1 MRASPSMPS
10 LSRFCGI
17 PARVDGGSL
26 SASSK
31 PASCALGIRR
41 GSTASLAAGLRGVD
55 QGKCAGCVEDGMS
68 PPSHAA
74 RAR

>member
-31 PASCALGIRR
+31 PASCAMGIRR

-55 QGKCAGCVEDGMS
+55 QGKCASWVEDGMS
-68 PPSHAA
+68 PLAGGGA
-74 RAR
+74 R